1 MKISIVIPTRNGIET
16 LPEVLDAI
24 ASQELTSDCELVAID
39 SGSTDGTT
47 ELLRKRADRL
57 LEIVPEAFNHGLTR
71 NQAIAECRGE
81 LVVLLV
87 QDAIPASPSW
97 LSELTAPLLHDRS
110 LAGTF
115 ARQLPRPDAGRL
127 TRWALSGWV
136 GAQEQPWL
144 HAVDDRASFLA
155 RSPVE
160 RYLTCVFD
168 NVCSCIRRSV
178 WHRHPFPATP
188 IAEDVEWA
196 RTVLLAGYRLAYVPS
211 AMVVHSHER
220 SLRYELI
227 RTFQVH
233 HRLRHLFELRTIPSF
248 GHLLRAWLSTTAAHL
263 ACLYRH
269 QGPRPGPATILRA
282 LGLAIVW
289 PAGQYLG
296 ARKQSS

>member
-24 ASQELTSDCELVAID
+24 ASQELAGACELVAID
-39 SGSTDGTT
+39 SGSTDGTS

-57 LEIVPEAFNHGLTR
+57 LEIAPEAFNHGLTR

-97 LSELTAPLLHDRS
+97 LSELTAPLHHERS

-115 ARQLPRPDAGRL
+115 ARQLPRPDAERL

-144 HAVDDRASFLA
+144 HAVEDRASFLA
-155 RSPVE
+155 QSPVE

-178 WHRHPFPATP
+178 WDRHPFPATP

-196 RTVLLAGYRLAYVPS
+196 RTVLLAGYQLAYVPS

-220 SLRYELI
+220 SLRYELV

-233 HRLRHLFELRTIPSF
+233 RRLRHLFELRTIPSL

-263 ACLYRH
+263 ASLYH
-269 QGPRPGPATILRA
+269 HEGPRPGPAAILRA

-296 ARKQSS
+296 ARHQS